1 LDVGSHEKIVLVS
14 RDEQSIYV
22 VSYADLKRA
31 AENSFRDLLQKEA
44 GTPGPPA
51 WTTPE
56 RKSNQPRQ
64 KFLKSRKHEN

>member
-44 GTPGPPA
+44 GTTGSPA
-51 WTTPE
+51 
-56 RKSNQPRQ
+56 
-64 KFLKSRKHEN
+64 